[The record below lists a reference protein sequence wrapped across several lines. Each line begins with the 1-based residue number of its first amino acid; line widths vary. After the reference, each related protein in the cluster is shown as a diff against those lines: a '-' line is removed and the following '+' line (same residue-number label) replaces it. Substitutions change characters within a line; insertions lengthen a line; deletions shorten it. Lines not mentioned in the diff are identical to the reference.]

1 MVKSVSHDPPDP
13 PSTPAARPGE
23 RHAAGEDPAKLRQIL
38 DGARRVFLE
47 LGFDGASM
55 GDIARAAGVSKGT
68 LYVYFDSK
76 EALFAA
82 LVHDERRRMKP
93 AFDLDPRV
101 PDVAATLKRYGRS
114 YVAYVSRPRNIELLR
129 TVMGIAE
136 RFPRVGE
143 AFYNDGPKRGL
154 DLMRGYLEAQASAG
168 RLRIED
174 PALAAAELI
183 GLFQAGVLNEM
194 LFGVRKA
201 PDEAEIAARVDA
213 AVGLFLARYGVPKPA
228 AEAT

>member
-1 MVKSVSHDPPDP
+1 MEKSVSHDPPDP
-13 PSTPAARPGE
+13 PSMPATRPGE

-38 DGARRVFLE
+38 DGARRMFLE

-93 AFDLDPRV
+93 DFDLDPRV
-101 PDVAATLKRYGRS
+101 PDVAATLKRYGRL
-114 YVAYVSRPRNIELLR
+114 YVAYVSRPRNVELLR

-136 RFPRVGE
+136 RFPGVGE
-143 AFYNDGPKRGL
+143 AFYRDGPKRGL
-154 DLMRGYLEAQASAG
+154 DLMRGYLEAQAGAG
-168 RLRIED
+168 RLRIAD
-174 PALAAAELI
+174 SALAAAELI

-201 PDEAEIAARVDA
+201 PDEAEIARNVDA
-213 AVGLFLARYGVPKPA
+213 AVDLFLARYG
-228 AEAT
+228 